1 MRTRLRSNWV
11 SYLIAV
17 GLLPVF
23 WYFRAFYA
31 EGDGD
36 QIARFIEAGIW
47 FIKTEVLSQAILQFA
62 YKICSLWNWD
72 GMLTLNLVSCIAGVV
87 MVFFLIRAG
96 EEMGENRYT
105 LPVTLSSGFIVLACG
120 HTEYYPQLLAGMAAW
135 NWASMRYLRG
145 RGSPL
150 LPSLLFSLCVWFHQE
165 AIFAFP
171 AHCFLPAL
179 RKEKD
184 HWIPWTFGLLP
195 LVLLAIIRLVP
206 QISPLRLEG
215 MSHGWNVVPLWST
228 EGTEKLYSMFEW
240 AHVRDILYAWGR
252 RSIVAWPMI
261 VMGIVARTVLKGRN
275 GLETLSPKIGG
286 DTERV
291 ESTGL
296 IPLPKF
302 RWFLAVQCA
311 GFWVLCILWHP
322 NLGIVADWDL
332 FAVEAIPSTL
342 LALTFIPVIVSK
354 RVTYYCLIILL
365 SFSALDTWTRI
376 HDRARLRT
384 RDRGSVVIDV
394 GGSEDLLIVLD
405 GHQKGKV
412 IPSVPEGRH
421 YLKMID
427 PIERWSVNYVLV
439 VSGGRET
446 RVVVQSADLWQK
458 KRMN

>member
-1 MRTRLRSNWV
+1 MQIRLKSNWV
-11 SYLIAV
+11 SYLIPI

-23 WYFRAFYA
+23 WFFRSFYG

-72 GMLTLNLVSCIAGVV
+72 GMLTLNLVSSIAGAA
-87 MVFFLIRAG
+87 MVFFFIRAG
-96 EEMGENRYT
+96 EEMGENRFT
-105 LPVTLSSGFIVLACG
+105 LPLVLSSGFIVLACG

-135 NWASMRYLRG
+135 NWASIRYIRG
-145 RGSPL
+145 HGSPF

-165 AIFAFP
+165 AAFAFP
-171 AHCFLPAL
+171 AHCFLLAL

-252 RSIVAWPMI
+252 RSIVAWPVIVVGI
-261 VMGIVARTVLKGRN
+261 VMQRFSVALAQVDETGR
-275 GLETLSPKIGG
+275 I
-286 DTERV
+286 
-291 ESTGL
+291 
-296 IPLPKF
+296 

-311 GFWVLCILWHP
+311 GFWLLCVFWHP
-322 NLGIVADWDL
+322 NLGIEADWDL

-342 LALTFIPVIVSK
+342 LALTFVPVIVSK
-354 RVTYYCLIILL
+354 RATYYCLVFLL
-365 SFSALDTWTRI
+365 SFSALETWTRI
-376 HDRARLRT
+376 YDRAQPEA
-384 RDRGSVVIDV
+384 RGRGRVTIEVE
-394 GGSEDLLIVLD
+394 GSEDLLIVLD

-412 IPSVPEGRH
+412 IPSVPQGRH

-427 PIERWSVNYVLV
+427 PIERWSVDYVLV
-439 VSGGRET
+439 VAGGHET
-446 RVVVQSADLWQK
+446 RVVVHPRDLRYK
-458 KRMN
+458 ARMKDEG

>member
-11 SYLIAV
+11 SYFIAV

-72 GMLTLNLVSCIAGVV
+72 GMLTLNLVSSIAGVV

-105 LPVTLSSGFIVLACG
+105 FLVTLSSGFIVLACG

-145 RGSPL
+145 YGSSL
-150 LPSLLFSLCVWFHQE
+150 LSSLLFSLCVWFHQE

-171 AHCFLPAL
+171 AHCFLLIL
-179 RKEKD
+179 RKEKN
-184 HWIPWTFGLLP
+184 HWIPWAFGLLP

-261 VMGIVARTVLKGRN
+261 VASIVMQRFSAVPGQVN
-275 GLETLSPKIGG
+275 ETGQI
-286 DTERV
+286 
-291 ESTGL
+291 
-296 IPLPKF
+296 

-311 GFWVLCILWHP
+311 GFWLLCILWHP
-322 NLGIVADWDL
+322 NLGIEADWDL

-376 HDRARLRT
+376 YDRAQPGA
-384 RDRGSVVIDV
+384 RDRGSVVIEV

-427 PIERWSVNYVLV
+427 PIERWSVDYVLV

-446 RVVVQSADLWQK
+446 RVIVSKSRDLQYK
-458 KRMN
+458 PVPHR